1 MNKFALLPPERM
13 EAHLANFLLDHLSVS
28 AVQTFARNEKSFE
41 KTYIFK
47 DYSMDGESESRV
59 IGKVYHHTLRAF
71 FEEWEVSR
79 KKLSY
84 DRLMQIAFDE
94 LDTYKGKSFKPYVN
108 KTIIEIKQNCE
119 KYVNVLIENFLRE
132 VDVYLSDIQKVV
144 FVETK
149 LNAFITLNEIDIP
162 LPFKAVPDLV
172 YINMQGELVVLDHKS
187 VGKYTPEN
195 EALLEFAYQ
204 GIVYGKVVSAV
215 VSSPEFSDLRKKYPA
230 VVEGVKKVLFYQNKY
245 TMNRDKTPQI
255 KFHTVDMKDSGVY
268 EFMLFQV
275 VWRIIQ
281 AVQDPDYI
289 YLMNPSDHFQNKGEM
304 VDFWLKTHL
313 EDLDAFSGLNTAQKK
328 ILGRRKVLVKKSAL
342 SKVPKHVLEA
352 MKGSEE
358 FISFDPSVMENMTT
372 AEKVEFRLRCFNFT
386 AKVAHIV
393 EGYSCDTLLLE
404 VGVGAQVSKIHG
416 YRLDIA
422 NVLGVED
429 VRISESLVRYKDGT
443 YIAIEVN
450 RNREERKTVKLT
462 PAIKMRYSDLQLPLG
477 IDNFGNV
484 VAWDFGNPS
493 TPYFMLSGAA
503 GSGKSV
509 LIQTMMH
516 VALERNHNVTV
527 LDPKFEFGGTKCQV
541 LNEQHDIEAFIA
553 EQVKIMDEIY
563 KAKGKKAGETKK
575 HIIFFDEV
583 ADCLAKQTKERR
595 IDRIEGPNPKYNP
608 LVALALEA
616 RGEVYS
622 VPEFKTKNVKDPE
635 FKTLEE
641 NLLILAQ
648 KGRAA
653 GIHLVLAAQ
662 RFSTKI
668 LTGDVKANFTT
679 RLALT
684 CAKKVDSIV
693 MIDQEG
699 AEALNGRGDGLLV
712 SPDLKGAVR
721 IQCFTL

>member
-1 MNKFALLPPERM
+1 M
-13 EAHLANFLLDHLSVS
+13 EAHLSNFLLDHLSVS

-47 DYSMDGESESRV
+47 DYSMDGETESRV

-79 KKLSY
+79 QKLSY

-108 KTIIEIKQNCE
+108 KTIVEIKQNCE

-132 VDVYLSDIQKVV
+132 VDVYLSDIQKIV

-149 LNAFITLNEIDIP
+149 LNSFLTLNEIDIP

-187 VGKYTPEN
+187 VGQYTKEN

-204 GIVYGKVVSAV
+204 GIVYGKVVSEV
-215 VSSPEFSDLRKKYPA
+215 VSSPEFADLRKKYPA
-230 VVEGVKKVLFYQNKY
+230 VAAGVKKVLFYQNKY

-255 KFHTVDMKDSGVY
+255 KFHTVSMEDSGVY

-328 ILGRRKVLVKKSAL
+328 ILGRRKTLVKKSAL
-342 SKVPKHVLEA
+342 SKIPKHVLEA

-358 FISFDPSVMENMTT
+358 FISFDPSIMENMTT
-372 AEKVEFRLRCFNFT
+372 AEKVEFRLRCFNFN

-393 EGYSCDTLLLE
+393 EGYSCNTLLLE
-404 VGVGAQVSKIHG
+404 VGVGAQVNKIHG

-429 VRISESLVRYKDGT
+429 VRISESLVRYKGGT

-450 RNREERKTVKLT
+450 RNREEQKTVKLT
-462 PAIKMRYSDLQLPLG
+462 SDVKMRYGVMQIPVG
-477 IDNFGNV
+477 IDNFGSV

-516 VALERNHNVTV
+516 VAMANKHNVTV
-527 LDPKFEFGGTKCQV
+527 LDPKFEFGDANCEV
-541 LNEQHDIEAFIA
+541 LNEQQEIEAFIA
-553 EQVKIMDEIY
+553 KQVRVMDEIY

-575 HIIFFDEV
+575 HLIFFDEV
-583 ADCLAKQTKERR
+583 ADCLAKQTKEKMVETQVGEYADGRPKTALRR
-595 IDRIEGPNPKYNP
+595 DKQ
-608 LVALALEA
+608 
-616 RGEVYS
+616 
-622 VPEFKTKNVKDPE
+622 

-662 RFSTKI
+662 RFSAKI

-712 SPDLKGAVR
+712 SPELKGAVR